1 VFYSDD
7 STTKLSQQCSVSV
20 ERRIDRLTFGL
31 HGEFDLSCGETF
43 QRAIGD
49 AIDERATELV
59 VDLRGLSFIDS
70 TGLHALL
77 SLHARAEREGLD
89 FVVLC
94 GEGHVMRLLKLAGL
108 DELLPVVNPSA
119 VLPETITWKQPNG
132 FEGFGLVPVFPDLAD
147 PSVP

>member
-1 VFYSDD
+1 MFDSDD
-7 STTKLSQQCSVSV
+7 STTKLSHQCSVSV

-43 QRAIGD
+43 QQALAGAFDDRV
-49 AIDERATELV
+49 TELV

-70 TGLHALL
+70 TGFNALL
-77 SLHARAEREGLD
+77 DLRARPERDGFD

-94 GEGHVMRLLKLAGL
+94 DEGHVMRVLKSTGL

-119 VLPETITWKQPNG
+119 VIPETI
-132 FEGFGLVPVFPDLAD
+132 A
-147 PSVP
+147 

>member
-1 VFYSDD
+1 VLFSDD
-7 STTKLSQQCSVSV
+7 SATKLSHQCSVSV

-43 QRAIGD
+43 QQALAA
-49 AIDERATELV
+49 AIDDRVTELV

-70 TGLHALL
+70 TGFNALL
-77 SLHARAEREGLD
+77 NLRAWAERDGFD

-94 GEGHVMRLLKLAGL
+94 GEGHVMRVLKLVGL

-119 VLPETITWKQPNG
+119 VLPETLT
-132 FEGFGLVPVFPDLAD
+132 
-147 PSVP
+147 

>member
-7 STTKLSQQCSVSV
+7 FTTKLSHQCSVSV

-43 QRAIGD
+43 QQALAG
-49 AIDERATELV
+49 AIDDRVTELV

-70 TGLHALL
+70 TGLNALL
-77 SLHARAEREGLD
+77 YLRVRAEREGFD

-94 GEGHVMRLLKLAGL
+94 GEGHVMCVLELAGL
-108 DELLPVVNPSA
+108 DELLPIVNPSA
-119 VLPETITWKQPNG
+119 VLPETIT
-132 FEGFGLVPVFPDLAD
+132 
-147 PSVP
+147 

>member
-1 VFYSDD
+1 MLFSDD
-7 STTKLSQQCSVSV
+7 SATKLSHQCSVSV

-43 QRAIGD
+43 QQALAGAFDDRV
-49 AIDERATELV
+49 TELV

-70 TGLHALL
+70 TGLNALL
-77 SLHARAEREGLD
+77 YLRARAERDGFD

-94 GEGHVMRLLKLAGL
+94 DEGHVMHVLKSTGL

-119 VLPETITWKQPNG
+119 VLPETIT
-132 FEGFGLVPVFPDLAD
+132 
-147 PSVP
+147 